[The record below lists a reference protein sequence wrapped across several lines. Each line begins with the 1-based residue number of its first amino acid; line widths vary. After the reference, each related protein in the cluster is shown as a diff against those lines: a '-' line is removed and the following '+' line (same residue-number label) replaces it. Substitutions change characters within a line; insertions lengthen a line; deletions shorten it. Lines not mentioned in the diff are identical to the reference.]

1 MIDVQPNILQLKRL
15 SNDPAM
21 GHRHRRIVQ
30 ETLRMMKA
38 VAEELDNAKQ
48 IEELFEN
55 NERLQRVLAEE
66 LEKQN
71 A

>member
-1 MIDVQPNILQLKRL
+1 MIDIHPNILQLKRL

-21 GHRHRRIVQ
+21 DHRHRRIVQ

-38 VAEELDNAKQ
+38 VAEELDRANQ

-55 NERLQRVLAEE
+55 NERLQRVLTEE

>member
-1 MIDVQPNILQLKRL
+1 MIDVQPNIMQLKRL

-21 GHRHRRIVQ
+21 DHRHRRIVQ
-30 ETLRMMKA
+30 ETLRMMNA
-38 VAEELDNAKQ
+38 VDEELSKAKQ

>member
-1 MIDVQPNILQLKRL
+1 MD
-15 SNDPAM
+15 
-21 GHRHRRIVQ
+21 HRHRRIVQ
-30 ETLRMMKA
+30 ETLRMMNA
-38 VAEELDNAKQ
+38 VDEELSKAKQ